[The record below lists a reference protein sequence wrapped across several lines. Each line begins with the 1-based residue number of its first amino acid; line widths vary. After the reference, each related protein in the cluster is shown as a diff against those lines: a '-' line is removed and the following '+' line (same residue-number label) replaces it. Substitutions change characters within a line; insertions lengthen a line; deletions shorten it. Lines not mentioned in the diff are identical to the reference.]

1 MPKQQDSLH
10 LRLAAGKT
18 LDSNES
24 KSRLLEMIAKGFSV
38 EDACKAVGKSSK
50 TFYYY
55 TKSDPDFDREV
66 KLVRALKARG
76 GQISD
81 ADKAMT
87 FKDFRKEFM
96 KSETFAHQQN
106 VIDLIEDK
114 SPSWLHPSMLFE

>member
-66 KLVRALKARG
+66 KLYQLILREKIDTLYCKL
-76 GQISD
+76 S
-81 ADKAMT
+81 
-87 FKDFRKEFM
+87 FKFFDYSSKKM
-96 KSETFAHQQN
+96 
-106 VIDLIEDK
+106 
-114 SPSWLHPSMLFE
+114 

>member
-18 LDSNES
+18 LDSTES

-38 EDACKAVGKSSK
+38 EDACKAVGKSSVK
-50 TFYYY
+50 RFYYY

-81 ADKAMT
+81 
-87 FKDFRKEFM
+87 
-96 KSETFAHQQN
+96 
-106 VIDLIEDK
+106 EDK
-114 SPSWLHPSMLFE
+114 GNVFQGFS

>member
-18 LDSNES
+18 LDSTES

-66 KLVRALKARG
+66 KLVRALKPGVAKFLTKTRVCLSG
-76 GQISD
+76 I
-81 ADKAMT
+81 
-87 FKDFRKEFM
+87 FV
-96 KSETFAHQQN
+96 KS
-106 VIDLIEDK
+106 L
-114 SPSWLHPSMLFE
+114 

>member
-50 TFYYY
+50 TC
-55 TKSDPDFDREV
+55 PR
-66 KLVRALKARG
+66 
-76 GQISD
+76 
-81 ADKAMT
+81 
-87 FKDFRKEFM
+87 
-96 KSETFAHQQN
+96 
-106 VIDLIEDK
+106 
-114 SPSWLHPSMLFE
+114 P